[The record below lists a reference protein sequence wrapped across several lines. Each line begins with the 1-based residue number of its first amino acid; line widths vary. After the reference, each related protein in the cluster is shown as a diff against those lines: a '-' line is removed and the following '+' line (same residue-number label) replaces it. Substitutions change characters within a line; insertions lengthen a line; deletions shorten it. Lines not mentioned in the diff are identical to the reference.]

1 MIKWISWVLKLIFK
15 IINQT
20 NFLKKILLTFVEWR
34 DKSEYYFDMIFEDE
48 GLKILNS
55 GSKVS
60 YIE

>member
-34 DKSEYYFDMIFEDE
+34 DKSEYYFDIIFADE
-48 GLKILNS
+48 GLKILNK